1 MRNVLAVATA
11 VLFATPAL
19 AQEAVRLSAP
29 EISRCAGK
37 AGLEI
42 RQSDAAFGVIM
53 LDGAPW
59 LTIERTEEKVG
70 TQPISTTVTGTGAQ
84 RRRNGTMVPF
94 RFTCLLDEKGEA
106 LMFHISQVV
115 PAMGD
120 RLPPSIFVTGAA
132 STARKVTLPR
142 GSELR
147 LELLDV
153 SHSPDGELLAEQVVR
168 SGWQVPIPF
177 ELRLPKD
184 TKLDDRKLVLSARL
198 VVQRR
203 VVFQLTRPR
212 PIALADLRN
221 PIELLLDE
229 AEAMKEQK

>member
-1 MRNVLAVATA
+1 MRPILALLVA
-11 VLFATPAL
+11 VLFAAPVL
-19 AQEAVRLSAP
+19 AQEPARLSSPA
-29 EISRCAGK
+29 ISRCAGK

-42 RQSDAAFGVIM
+42 RQMDAAFGIIM

-59 LTIERTEEKVG
+59 LTIEQTEEKVG

-132 STARKVTLPR
+132 STSRKVTLPR
-142 GSELR
+142 GAELR

-153 SHSPDGELLAEQVVR
+153 AHSPDGEVLAEQVVR

-184 TKLDDRKLVLSARL
+184 TKLDDRKLVLTARL

-203 VVFQLTRPR
+203 VIFQLTRPR
-212 PIALADLRN
+212 PIAVAELRN
-221 PIELLLDE
+221 PIELSLDE
-229 AEAMKEQK
+229 IEVAKERK